1 MPKADIFPQQNSCAL
16 VGWTQFIE
24 NFLHESILSYP
35 ITSLKTSRQQHFT
48 GAHKSSTSQKEE
60 IPILLFKNWS
70 KLIPH
75 DRTTFLGKIDRG
87 YLVQTQFS
95 RLVNETFLVT
105 GSSAEKFYQ
114 INFLQK
120 RQKYLESIL
129 RIRFL
134 PFWWHEWSF
143 WNWWRVFF
151 YSLLS
156 TLGSSIKYVIT
167 CGGPPCY
174 DFENIRRYVSTYF
187 GFGNYQQIFFN
198 LLFFC
203 KMSADMFQLIWV

>member
-48 GAHKSSTSQKEE
+48 GAHKSSTSQKAE

-75 DRTTFLGKIDRG
+75 DRTTFLVKIDRG

-95 RLVNETFLVT
+95 RLEDETFLVT
-105 GSSAEKFYQ
+105 GPSAQKFYQ
-114 INFLQK
+114 IYFVQK
-120 RQKYLESIL
+120 GHREFSITLYYLLGVIHK
-129 RIRFL
+129 IRNH
-134 PFWWHEWSF
+134 FW
-143 WNWWRVFF
+143 
-151 YSLLS
+151 
-156 TLGSSIKYVIT
+156 GS
-167 CGGPPCY
+167 
-174 DFENIRRYVSTYF
+174 
-187 GFGNYQQIFFN
+187 
-198 LLFFC
+198 
-203 KMSADMFQLIWV
+203 W